1 MLKVIRKDL
10 ILNRNALIM
19 NGVIFMGF
27 AAYLGWEPDT
37 PVTVYVWLTTL
48 MFTFLSATVMA
59 REDKYRTT
67 ALSCSLPVTR
77 RTIVRA
83 RYVMSIGLAL
93 AGVAVAFSLG
103 SLLPFSQLPVDE
115 LLRARTLLL
124 AVTVV
129 VVALGVLLPFT
140 VRFGMFGV
148 FAFLIGAQVLGVLA
162 LVIARLSAP
171 ARRPCTRLGHIPRA
185 VAACL
190 RPSRV
195 VMEPILELRQVSK
208 AYEGFAL
215 RDVSFTLPR
224 GYIMGLIGANGAG
237 KTTLVKLILNLV
249 QRDGGDIRVFGLDN
263 RQDEVAVRSRIG
275 FVHERP
281 VFHDHLSVERAVA
294 CVAPFYAQWDD
305 GTFRQL
311 AAEFDLPLK
320 KRVRTLSRG
329 MRTRLALAVALAHR
343 AELLLLVALA
353 LGLATSHGLSQRVFA
368 HREL

>member
-162 LVIARLSAP
+162 LVIARLSGG
-171 ARRPCTRLGHIPRA
+171 RIP
-185 VAACL
+185 
-190 RPSRV
+190 
-195 VMEPILELRQVSK
+195 IRQVIGSI
-208 AYEGFAL
+208 AAAIQTLQTQLGSLGF
-215 RDVSFTLPR
+215 D
-224 GYIMGLIGANGAG
+224 
-237 KTTLVKLILNLV
+237 
-249 QRDGGDIRVFGLDN
+249 
-263 RQDEVAVRSRIG
+263 
-275 FVHERP
+275 
-281 VFHDHLSVERAVA
+281 
-294 CVAPFYAQWDD
+294 
-305 GTFRQL
+305 
-311 AAEFDLPLK
+311 
-320 KRVRTLSRG
+320 
-329 MRTRLALAVALAHR
+329 
-343 AELLLLVALA
+343 LLLLVALA